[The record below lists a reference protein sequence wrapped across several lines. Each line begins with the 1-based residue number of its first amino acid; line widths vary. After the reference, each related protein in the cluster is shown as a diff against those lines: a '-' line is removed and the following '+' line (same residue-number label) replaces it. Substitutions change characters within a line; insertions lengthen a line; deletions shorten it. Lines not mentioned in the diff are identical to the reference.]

1 MLGFCHLKWRFAMS
15 RLFVGNLP
23 HAASETDL
31 QQWVEANGFVVESV
45 QIILD
50 RLTGAS
56 RGFGFVTIKEEGT
69 IEMAITALN
78 GKKMR
83 GRILTVNQAFPVSQ
97 SLQNSPAVHKNSA

>member
-1 MLGFCHLKWRFAMS
+1 MEVAMS

-31 QQWVEANGFVVESV
+31 QQWIESNGFVVEAV
-45 QIILD
+45 QIIHD

-56 RGFGFVTIKEEGT
+56 RGFGFVSIREDGT
-69 IEMAITALN
+69 LEMAITALN

-83 GRILTVNQAFPVSQ
+83 GRILTVNQAFPVSP